1 MGSAFLFV
9 ERRAGRCEAMGA
21 VVFSAGVACFLRWYS
36 AELVVIF
43 CQVGPNYFK
52 CLLANSWFLWLYK
65 YDYASAMYSNHA

>member
-9 ERRAGRCEAMGA
+9 ERRAGWREAMGT

-43 CQVGPNYFK
+43 CQVRPNYFK
-52 CLLANSWFLWLYK
+52 CLLANF
-65 YDYASAMYSNHA
+65 